1 MGKMRT
7 VFVAV
12 VCVGAAC
19 LVGCGKK
26 VSLTFVNLTSEG
38 LDVRLNSPASGPERV
53 GIVPPAGK
61 LTHKLKFE
69 QDDLP
74 ATCTWSAG
82 KYRDQFTVNKETPDR
97 LWIDIRPMGGP
108 RIRDEHTTV
117 NEKTKIE
124 TGPVIIHQD
133 TVVE

>member
-7 VFVAV
+7 VCAAAV
-12 VCVGAAC
+12 CLGAAC
-19 LVGCGKK
+19 LAGCDKK
-26 VSLTFVNLTSEG
+26 VSLTFVNLTSES
-38 LDVRLNSPASGPERV
+38 LDVRLNSPAFGPERV
-53 GIVPPAGK
+53 GVVPAAGK
-61 LTHKLKFE
+61 LTHKLKFQ

-74 ATCTWSAG
+74 ATCAWSAG
-82 KYRDQFTVNKETPDR
+82 QYHDQFTVNKKTPDQ

-108 RIRDEHTTV
+108 RVRDKHTTV
-117 NEKTKIE
+117 NEKTKVE